1 MDRMYQL
8 LMGLPLFSGVTYEKM
23 LEVVG
28 NTKFHFLKF
37 LEGETF
43 IKEGEPCTHI
53 KFIISGR
60 ARVSVANNDRRFVV
74 SQTLAAPNVLAPE
87 YIFGRSTVYPCSV
100 VALEPTG
107 VLQISKADYMK
118 ILNSDPIFLI
128 NYLNILSMNAQKA
141 VDGILSIATGSL
153 EERIAFWIVALT
165 QPGGTDITMT
175 CRQRDLY
182 SVFGVQRSSFIAT
195 LDDMKSRGL
204 INYTSGEITV
214 RDRRELIDLL
224 HSNVE

>member
-204 INYTSGEITV
+204 IDYTSGEITV